1 MIGENHVIK
10 HLSLG
15 QKFDGIFILVG
26 QHKEFNPDEQPFVH
40 HDEYLLPG
48 EVYNTSFVGSATIV
62 TGKRRPK
69 VDTLPYLKG
78 QKVVMVHSDGSD
90 SLFSAWFAVV
100 VDSDPEFTV
109 ALDSENEI
117 YAN

>member
-62 TGKRRPK
+62 TGKRRP
-69 VDTLPYLKG
+69 VFDTLPYLRG
-78 QKVVMVHSDGSD
+78 QKVHLIHSGGSD
-90 SLFSAWFAVV
+90 RLFASWVTIV
-100 VDSDPEFTV
+100 KDSNPEFV
-109 ALDSENEI
+109 ICLDSENEI
-117 YAN
+117 YVN